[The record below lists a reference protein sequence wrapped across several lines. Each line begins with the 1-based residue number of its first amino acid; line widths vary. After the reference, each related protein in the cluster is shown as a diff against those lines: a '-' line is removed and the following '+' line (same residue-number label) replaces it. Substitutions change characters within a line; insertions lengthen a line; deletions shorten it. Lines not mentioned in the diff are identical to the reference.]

1 MLSSD
6 TPTVGGPLPP
16 GRYLIQLAAPNDPP
30 PSGRFA
36 IERVACRKV
45 DERVQAEFAV
55 CAHIDSLNR
64 DLRTNDRVH
73 VLQRHRGKVR
83 NLVRRVEVKGSSVLL
98 YPLRVRRRG
107 RPIDANSVAVMGLVT
122 GTYTQFRV

>member
-1 MLSSD
+1 MSSSI
-6 TPTVGGPLPP
+6 TPAIAGPLPA
-16 GRYLIQLAAPNDPP
+16 GHYAVQLLAKNDPP

-36 IERVACRKV
+36 VERVACRKV
-45 DERVQAEFAV
+45 DERVQAEFAI

-73 VLQRHRGKVR
+73 VLQRHRGQVR
-83 NLVRRVEVKGSSVLL
+83 NLVRRVEIRGGSVLL
-98 YPLRVRRRG
+98 HPLRG
-107 RPIDANSVAVMGLVT
+107 RKTKALDASCVAVLGLVT